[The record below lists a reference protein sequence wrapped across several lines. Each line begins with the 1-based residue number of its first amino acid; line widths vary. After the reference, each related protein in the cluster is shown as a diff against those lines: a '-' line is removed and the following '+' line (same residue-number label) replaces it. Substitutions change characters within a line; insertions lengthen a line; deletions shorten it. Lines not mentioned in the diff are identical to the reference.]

1 MAKLKIEIPEER
13 VKASFKIKMS
23 SHKILEEYSKYL
35 SDLHKS
41 PVSKDVIVESLLEKL
56 SKDKEFKEKMKIKN

>member
-1 MAKLKIEIPEER
+1 
-13 VKASFKIKMS
+13 
-23 SHKILEEYSKYL
+23 
-35 SDLHKS
+35 LHKS